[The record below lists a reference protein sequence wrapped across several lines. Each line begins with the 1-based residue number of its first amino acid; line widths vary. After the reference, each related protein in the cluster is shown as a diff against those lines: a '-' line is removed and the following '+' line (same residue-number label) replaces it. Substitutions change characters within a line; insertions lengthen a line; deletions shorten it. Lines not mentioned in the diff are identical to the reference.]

1 MVKSKSSYKET
12 FLYCNLLILMGLIGA
27 CYYLHTDIDE
37 LGNDSVYEGVT
48 NMGCCGGIQ
57 GGVHYNETDTK
68 PPPYVRRCFKSFND
82 NGKTSY
88 TWSGFP
94 CTSSENSDCCDNK
107 GECIATT
114 KGGYCDSSEGKF
126 IFNRRKSESSM
137 YIKRS
142 NDDIIDINDTN
153 DMKDFYF
160 KEGESAKTRHMSSE
174 MKRFMNRRDENER
187 YMQKQLVNKNAERAK
202 DILDVTDKLQDRRKH
217 TQIVYSLTL
226 IHLIILIGWSIVTKD
241 FIIQKIAGFYGF
253 LGLQVDTFQG
263 KNIQGNAN
271 VVKVT

>member
-27 CYYLHTDIDE
+27 CYYLHTDMDE
-37 LGNDSVYEGVT
+37 LDNDSVYEGVT

-82 NGKTSY
+82 DGKTSY
-88 TWSGFP
+88 NWSGFP

-107 GECIATT
+107 GQCIATT
-114 KGGYCDSSEGKF
+114 KGGYCESSEGKF

-142 NDDIIDINDTN
+142 NDDIFLMVKYDIIVARIKIIIEIELIFLL
-153 DMKDFYF
+153 MF
-160 KEGESAKTRHMSSE
+160 KRNITTDIEKSKELSEAKET
-174 MKRFMNRRDENER
+174 
-187 YMQKQLVNKNAERAK
+187 
-202 DILDVTDKLQDRRKH
+202 
-217 TQIVYSLTL
+217 
-226 IHLIILIGWSIVTKD
+226 
-241 FIIQKIAGFYGF
+241 
-253 LGLQVDTFQG
+253 
-263 KNIQGNAN
+263 
-271 VVKVT
+271 